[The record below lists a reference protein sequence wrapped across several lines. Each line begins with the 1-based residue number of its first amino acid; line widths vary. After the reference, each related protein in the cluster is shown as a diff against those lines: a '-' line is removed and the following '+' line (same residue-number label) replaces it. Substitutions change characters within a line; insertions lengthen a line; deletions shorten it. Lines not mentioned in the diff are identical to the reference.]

1 MNLEGSHTIH
11 APRTLVYASLID
23 PQVLQQCIP
32 GCESLDRTSPD
43 TYAMTIR
50 AGVGSIKGLFNGTV
64 RMEDL
69 REPEHYRLVI
79 EGKGRTGF
87 LKGSGDLD
95 LIEEGETTIIKY
107 SGEMQVGGMIASV
120 GQRMVLSAARMM
132 ATQFFKTLEE
142 LTVKSFG
149 QPTAQSTVQ
158 SE

>member
-11 APRTLVYASLID
+11 APRARVYASLID

-32 GCESLDRTSPD
+32 GCESLERTAPD
-43 TYAMTIR
+43 TYSMTIR

-107 SGEMQVGGMIASV
+107 NGEMQVGGMIASV

-142 LTVKSFG
+142 QTVKSVG
-149 QPTAQSTVQ
+149 QPTTQSAAQV
-158 SE
+158 E

>member
-1 MNLEGSHTIH
+1 MKLEGSHTIH
-11 APRTLVYASLID
+11 APRARVYESLID

-32 GCESLDRTSPD
+32 GCESLERTSED
-43 TYAMTIR
+43 TYAMVIR
-50 AGVGSIKGLFNGTV
+50 AGVGSIKGLFNGQV

-95 LIEEGETTIIKY
+95 LIEEGDTTAINY

-132 ATQFFKTLEE
+132 ASQFFTALEE
-142 LTVKSFG
+142 QTL
-149 QPTAQSTVQ
+149 QRD
-158 SE
+158 

>member
-1 MNLEGSHTIH
+1 MNLEGTHTIN
-11 APRTLVYASLID
+11 APRARVYEALID
-23 PQVLQQCIP
+23 PEVLQQCIP
-32 GCESLDRTSPD
+32 GCESLERTAPD

-64 RMEDL
+64 QMEDL

-95 LIEEGETTIIKY
+95 LTEEGETTVIKY
-107 SGEMQVGGMIASV
+107 SGEMHVGGMIASV

-132 ATQFFKTLEE
+132 ASQFFAALEQQA
-142 LTVKSFG
+142 VKRMG
-149 QPTAQSTVQ
+149 QPKTNSVHHAQ
-158 SE
+158 

>member
-1 MNLEGSHTIH
+1 MKLEGSHTIH
-11 APRTLVYASLID
+11 APRARVYESLID

-32 GCESLDRTSPD
+32 GCESLERTSED
-43 TYAMTIR
+43 TYAMVIR
-50 AGVGSIKGLFNGTV
+50 AGVGSIKGLFNGQV

-95 LIEEGETTIIKY
+95 LIEEGDTTAINY
-107 SGEMQVGGMIASV
+107 SGEMQVGGVIASV

-132 ATQFFKTLEE
+132 ASQFFTALEE
-142 LTVKSFG
+142 QTL
-149 QPTAQSTVQ
+149 QRD
-158 SE
+158 